1 MKNTTQAAN
10 LEGGRSSLHRIYGTS
25 MLSSLWKLKT
35 YGMEKIIEG
44 VESAKS
50 G

>member
-1 MKNTTQAAN
+1 MRTDEQKSHDKALDRYIQQA
-10 LEGGRSSLHRIYGTS
+10 
-25 MLSSLWKLKT
+25 K
-35 YGMEKIIEG
+35 KIIEG